1 MYHRHEGPCMGVLDR
16 TTALIE
22 STLDGLV
29 DSASDADEE
38 LDYAHEQMRDEL
50 DAVDEGLV
58 DLVSERKRLER
69 RSETLDAEVDRRNDQ
84 AREAVSADRE
94 EVAREA
100 LEAKERALRER
111 EAVERSVSELKDAER
126 ELREKKAEL
135 AERVERFGTEKE
147 ILKADRMR
155 ANLEAGTTES
165 SEGIARA
172 EAALE
177 EQSARAAA
185 TEELRESGALS
196 GPLDDE
202 DDLGAELDRDRTE
215 REIEDELAT
224 IRAEVDEG
232 SDEANDPDDSDGTDD
247 DPGTD

>member
-1 MYHRHEGPCMGVLDR
+1 MDVLDR

-38 LDYAHEQMRDEL
+38 LDYAHEQMREEL
-50 DAVDEGLV
+50 RAVDEGLV
-58 DLVSERKRLER
+58 NLVSERKRLER
-69 RSETLDAEVDRRNDQ
+69 RAEELDAEVERRNNQ

-94 EVAREA
+94 DVAREA
-100 LEAKERALRER
+100 LEDKERALRQR
-111 EAVERSVSELKDAER
+111 EEIERSVSELEDAEQ
-126 ELREKKAEL
+126 ELREKKADL

-165 SEGIARA
+165 AEGIARA
-172 EAALE
+172 EEALE

-185 TEELRESGALS
+185 TEELRESGTLS
-196 GPLDDE
+196 GPLDDDT
-202 DDLGAELDRDRTE
+202 DDVAAELDRDRTE
-215 REIEDELAT
+215 REIEDELDT
-224 IRAEVDEG
+224 IRAEIGEE
-232 SDEANDPDDSDGTDD
+232 SDGADGTDD
-247 DPGTD
+247 DPETD